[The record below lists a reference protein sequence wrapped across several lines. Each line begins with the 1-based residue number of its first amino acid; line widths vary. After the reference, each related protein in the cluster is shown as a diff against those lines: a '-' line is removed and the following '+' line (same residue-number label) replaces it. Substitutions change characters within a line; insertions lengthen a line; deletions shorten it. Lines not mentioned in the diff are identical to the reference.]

1 MNYIPALDFLQSGAV
16 FYLHSLLFIASQQRY
31 NMIKIRNLSK
41 TFTQGNRTVNAL
53 QDINIDI
60 RKGDIFGIIGMSGR
74 GKSTLLRCLRAL
86 EKPTGGDILLKD
98 VSLTGAKNGTLT
110 AMRKNMGVVFQGY
123 NLLMQRTVYQNIA
136 FPLQI
141 SGVSRQETEE
151 RVAQLLKVVDMED
164 KKDVYPSQLSGGQK
178 QRVAIARALA
188 TNPEILLCDEP
199 TSALDPLT
207 TRQVLSLLKEINA
220 RLGVTIV
227 IITHEINVVRN
238 ICSRVA
244 VISDGCIAETG
255 AVKDVLTNPASTVT
269 KSLIEWQV

>member
-1 MNYIPALDFLQSGAV
+1 
-16 FYLHSLLFIASQQRY
+16 
-31 NMIKIRNLSK
+31 MIKITNLTK
-41 TFTQGNRTVNAL
+41 TFVRGGRTVNAL
-53 QDINIDI
+53 KDINIDI
-60 RKGDIFGIIGMSGR
+60 EKGDIFGIIGMSGA

-86 EKPTGGDILLKD
+86 EKPTGGDILVNG
-98 VSLTGAKNGTLT
+98 VSLTKARNGQLT

-123 NLLMQRTVYQNIA
+123 NLLMQRTVYRNIA

-141 SGVSRQETEE
+141 SGVGRQETEE
-151 RVAQLLKVVDMED
+151 RVNRLLKVVDMED

-207 TRQVLSLLKEINA
+207 TRQMLSLLKEIN
-220 RLGVTIV
+220 RKLGVTIV
-227 IITHEINVVRN
+227 IITHEINVVKN

-244 VISDGCIAETG
+244 VISDGEIAETG
-255 AVKDVLTNPASTVT
+255 AVKDVFTNPSSPVT